1 MSELVGTVCGTGGC
15 TVRAAAPSS
24 RPVSTPAPS
33 ETGVTAP
40 PLSPRMMADPVAGV
54 MIAQY
59 ISSEGE
65 MTMQHPS
72 STVVAYLRSGLSEV
86 GMPIRDEA
94 SSVHQDI

>member
-1 MSELVGTVCGTGGC
+1 MSELVGTVCGTGSC
-15 TVRAAAPSS
+15 TVRAAAVSS
-24 RPVSTPAPS
+24 RPTAEPVPS
-33 ETGVTAP
+33 ETGITAA

-65 MTMQHPS
+65 MTMQFPS

-86 GMPIRDEA
+86 GLPVRDETP
-94 SSVHQDI
+94 SVHQEV